1 MGIARFQ
8 PAELFRVVNENGASR
23 YLELGLEIG
32 LTFDQVNMAAEGH
45 PYSGKLLALYM
56 TKRKEVGEYRAVARL
71 VTAVD
76 KISIMGSVEDD
87 LPGGKRQQRSLL
99 LVYRITVRF
108 VTVKAALEESCFYS
122 GK

>member
-8 PAELFRVVNENGASR
+8 PSELFRVVDDNGAFR
-23 YLELGLEIG
+23 YLELGLKMG

-76 KISIMGSVEDD
+76 KTSMMGFVEDA
-87 LPGGKRQQRSLL
+87 LPGGKKQQMSLL
-99 LVYRITVRF
+99 LVYKSTV
-108 VTVKAALEESCFYS
+108 
-122 GK
+122 

>member
-8 PAELFRVVNENGASR
+8 PAELFRVVNDNGASR

-45 PYSGKLLALYM
+45 PYSGKLLAVYM

-87 LPGGKRQQRSLL
+87 LPGGKKQQKSCYLFTELQFDLL
-99 LVYRITVRF
+99 Q
-108 VTVKAALEESCFYS
+108 
-122 GK
+122 